1 MSRVSTPGRIGLL
14 PTRPPSGCETGTKK
28 IMESIAISLFLLLCL
43 SGSASLGYLLRTK
56 LPPEHFADDSREVLK
71 LAMGLVATMA
81 ALVLG
86 LLTASAKSG
95 FDLLTSEVQQGA
107 AKIIQLDRA
116 LVRYGPEAKALREEL
131 KALITLRLQLNWPE
145 EYPASGPA
153 KVSESPSVQEQF
165 LDHLDSLE
173 PINNGQRDLKSAAV
187 QIWHDLLATRWLA
200 YSQAARPLPTVFLIV
215 MGLWLSV
222 LFAGFGLLAARNAT
236 TAAGLIVCA
245 VVVSTSVFLIL
256 EMNRPLDGVMKVS
269 SSPLR
274 YALSQLG
281 R

>member
-1 MSRVSTPGRIGLL
+1 MQ
-14 PTRPPSGCETGTKK
+14 
-28 IMESIAISLFLLLCL
+28 SIAISLFLLLCIF
-43 SGSASLGYLLRTK
+43 GSACLGMLLRTR
-56 LPPEHFADDSREVLK
+56 LPTAHFTDDSKDVLK

-95 FDLLTSEVQQGA
+95 FDVQTSEVQQGA
-107 AKIIQLDRA
+107 AKIIQLDRVLA
-116 LVRYGPEAKALREEL
+116 RYGPEAKPVRDEL
-131 KALITLRLQLNWPE
+131 GALIALRLQLAWPE
-145 EYPASGPA
+145 EYRASGSA
-153 KVSESPSVQEQF
+153 NASEGPVQSDF
-165 LDHLDSLE
+165 DHQMRVE
-173 PINNGQRDLKSAAV
+173 PKSNAQRELQSTAV
-187 QIWHDLLATRWLA
+187 QIWHDLLATKWLV
-200 YSQAARPLPTVFLIV
+200 YSQAARPLPTPFLIV

-222 LFAGFGLLAARNAT
+222 LFAAFGLIAARNAT
-236 TAAGLIVCA
+236 TVAGLLVCA

-256 EMNRPLDGVMKVS
+256 EMNRPLDGLIMIS